1 MPGAGEEV
9 VVTFLDNDTDRP
21 LSYLIDQRGNH
32 RGALRGT
39 GFELRTDAYGACA
52 PSRACT

>member
-1 MPGAGEEV
+1 M
-9 VVTFLDNDTDRP
+9 VTFLDNDIDRP

-39 GFELRTDAYGACA
+39 GFELRTDAYGAL
-52 PSRACT
+52 RAQQGLYLST